1 MPALRRF
8 YVAPSSAPYN
18 ANVRHTLDMVDP
30 TDWRLQGQ
38 EKYLKGVELRW
49 QVYRRYPEKPDWDH
63 DHCEFCWAKFMV
75 EDYPDVLH
83 EGYSTWT
90 STGGSARD
98 ASRISR
104 RVSSGVSIPSLDH
117 HNV

>member
-1 MPALRRF
+1 
-8 YVAPSSAPYN
+8 
-18 ANVRHTLDMVDP
+18 MVDP

-63 DHCEFCWAKFMV
+63 DHCEFCWAKFIV

-83 EGYSTWT
+83 EGCSTLDEYRWVCKGCFEDFKE
-90 STGGSARD
+90 SFQWRVNPVSGS
-98 ASRISR
+98 
-104 RVSSGVSIPSLDH
+104 
-117 HNV
+117 